1 MGVGHGMGSNP
12 QDLVLTGR
20 KRRLKCQRLC
30 RGFKFPERTRRMLLQ
45 TEEIGERAGL
55 KGHTWSFMVN
65 AEEIHCVLY
74 K

>member
-1 MGVGHGMGSNP
+1 
-12 QDLVLTGR
+12 
-20 KRRLKCQRLC
+20 
-30 RGFKFPERTRRMLLQ
+30 MLLQ